1 LAYGVRAC
9 DGSCGIAGRTVA
21 GFRPSA
27 VGQDMMR
34 RPTYATLPTVLAAG
48 FAFLYLPIAIMA
60 LYSFNESRL
69 VTVWTGFST
78 RWYAELF
85 ANDRMIEAAGLSL
98 AVAAASASIAAT
110 IGTVAGYVLGRLGRF
125 PGRALFVLLL
135 LAPMILPEVILG
147 LAVLMAFST
156 LDNLVGWPSERGFL
170 AIAFAHAC
178 YGTAFVAVIVEARL
192 RGVDPALEEA
202 ARDLGAKPWRA
213 FVRVTLPLLIP
224 AVAAGWL
231 LAFTLS
237 LDDLVVASFVSGPG
251 ATTLPMLVYA
261 SVRLGLTP
269 QINALA
275 TVMVACIACVAWAA
289 SRSATAR
296 GKT

>member
-1 LAYGVRAC
+1 
-9 DGSCGIAGRTVA
+9 
-21 GFRPSA
+21 
-27 VGQDMMR
+27 MMR

-78 RWYAELF
+78 KWYAELF

-170 AIAFAHAC
+170 H
-178 YGTAFVAVIVEARL
+178 T
-192 RGVDPALEEA
+192 
-202 ARDLGAKPWRA
+202 
-213 FVRVTLPLLIP
+213 
-224 AVAAGWL
+224 
-231 LAFTLS
+231 S
-237 LDDLVVASFVSGPG
+237 
-251 ATTLPMLVYA
+251 
-261 SVRLGLTP
+261 
-269 QINALA
+269 
-275 TVMVACIACVAWAA
+275 
-289 SRSATAR
+289 
-296 GKT
+296 